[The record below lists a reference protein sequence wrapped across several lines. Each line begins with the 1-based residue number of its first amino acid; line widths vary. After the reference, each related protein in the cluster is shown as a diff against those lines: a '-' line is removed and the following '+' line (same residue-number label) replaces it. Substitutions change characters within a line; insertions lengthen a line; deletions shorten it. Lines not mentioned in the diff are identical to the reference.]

1 MDTIQEDFAQ
11 LLSAA
16 ERGDGAA
23 AFELGDRYREGRSGV
38 RYSPKN
44 TFVWYARSA
53 LAAYPLGQNN
63 VGVCFEHGI
72 GCVQSYTRAINWYRR
87 SAAQGLGRGSWNL
100 GACYLYGH
108 GVPADRA
115 VATAWFEKALEQG
128 DELAA
133 DMLKKL
139 ER

>member
-1 MDTIQEDFAQ
+1 MDTIPEDLAQ
-11 LLSAA
+11 LVSAA
-16 ERGDGAA
+16 ER
-23 AFELGDRYREGRSGV
+23 
-38 RYSPKN
+38 
-44 TFVWYARSA
+44 
-53 LAAYPLGQNN
+53 
-63 VGVCFEHGI
+63 GI
-72 GCVQSYTRAINWYRR
+72 GCVQSYARAINWYRR